1 MDLDESKEMQWNTF
15 GFSPYQWMLVD
26 ITSIYTSSA
35 IMFKV
40 KSEKIPALQLNLFS
54 YKGKKRRLQKI
65 LNETHFIERE
75 NGLYEAYLP
84 LKSLEGHKE
93 FRWDTF
99 KEIRFK
105 ILESSK
111 CEIGDFQLIE
121 FRGNPKKPTQWKG
134 I

>member
-1 MDLDESKEMQWNTF
+1 MRVDLS
-15 GFSPYQWMLVD
+15 
-26 ITSIYTSSA
+26 SIYTTSA
-35 IMFKV
+35 IMFKI
-40 KSEKIPALQLNLFS
+40 KSDKVPLFK
-54 YKGKKRRLQKI
+54 YFIFLLRKKRRLQKI

-93 FRWDTF
+93 FRWDSF